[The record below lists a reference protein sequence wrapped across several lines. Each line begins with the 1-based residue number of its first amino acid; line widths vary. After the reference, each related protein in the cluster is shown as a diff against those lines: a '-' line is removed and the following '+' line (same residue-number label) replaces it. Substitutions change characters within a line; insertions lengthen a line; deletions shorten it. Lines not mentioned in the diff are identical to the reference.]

1 LQFWPT
7 DFRASAPRK
16 ISTASTPRF
25 IQDSSRAGREMRFAH
40 GKPACATSSEHH
52 EARSTPGNFCR
63 HPDFGGHSIE
73 NSCCEGSANHHL
85 RKPTP
90 RRFSRLAASVRPS
103 YKFALGL
110 HARLL
115 FKFTPRRRQKILAG
129 VYFAVWELT
138 ALPNPCS
145 WVKWCKIVATSN
157 MRKLNQERQALQV
170 VAEIWILLVIC
181 VFIALRIIDSHLFRS
196 FASRFKGL

>member
-1 LQFWPT
+1 
-7 DFRASAPRK
+7 
-16 ISTASTPRF
+16 
-25 IQDSSRAGREMRFAH
+25 MRFAH
-40 GKPACATSSEHH
+40 GKSAGAPSRANTTKRGPLPKISAGTLIL
-52 EARSTPGNFCR
+52 AVIPWKI
-63 HPDFGGHSIE
+63 HSRE
-73 NSCCEGSANHHL
+73 CSANHLL
-85 RKPTP
+85 RKPTQ
-90 RRFSRLAASVRPS
+90 RRSSRLAASVRRS

-145 WVKWCKIVATSN
+145 WVKWCKIVSTSN
-157 MRKLNQERQALQV
+157 MKKLNQERQTLQV
-170 VAEIWILLVIC
+170 VAEIWILLAIC

-196 FASRFKGL
+196 FASRLKGL